1 MRALIATRP
10 GTLEPGDV
18 PIPACGA
25 RQVLIETRVS
35 AVSPGSELR
44 ALFEGTRFPRIGGT
58 GYMAAGVVREVG
70 ADVTNFAPGDAVQ
83 FTCSEPV
90 GPHSQFCVAARENAA
105 HLPDGVSLLA
115 GACAYW
121 GVPPYRGILGS
132 GVQYYDDLAVI
143 GLGPLGQC
151 AVQLLRPIAR
161 RLLAVDLVPS
171 RRDLALALGADLALD
186 PADGNLSDA
195 VGQMMPRGPRVV
207 IELSG
212 SQPGLELALRL
223 CAPRGTV
230 VVIGVL
236 PPLTGFQL
244 FRPLQDKGIRLVP
257 IARRGDSLDPAVD
270 RNGDYMA
277 DVLDMI
283 QRGKLDVERLA
294 TWVAPWTDG
303 PELIPRLRTA
313 RDEALGVALTW
324 PE

>member
-1 MRALIATRP
+1 MRALIATGP
-10 GTLEPGDV
+10 GTLELGEVAV
-18 PIPACGA
+18 PAYGT
-25 RQVLIETRVS
+25 RQLLIETRVS

-44 ALFEGTRFPRIGGT
+44 SLFEGTRFPRVGGT
-58 GYMAAGVVREVG
+58 GYMAAGVVRQVG
-70 ADVTNFAPGDAVQ
+70 AEVTNFAPDDAVQ

-90 GPHSQFCVAARENAA
+90 GPHSEFCVAARENAA
-105 HLPDGVSLLA
+105 HLPSGLSFLA

-121 GVPPYRGILGS
+121 GVPPYRGLLG
-132 GVQYYDDLAVI
+132 GDVRYYDDLAVI
-143 GLGPLGQC
+143 CLGPLGQC

-161 RLLAVDLVPS
+161 RLMAVDLVPS
-171 RRDLALALGADLALD
+171 RRDLALALGADLAFD
-186 PADGNLSDA
+186 PQDSDLLEA
-195 VGQMMPRGPRVV
+195 VRQVMPRGPRVV

-236 PPLTGFQL
+236 PPLTNFQL
-244 FRPLQDKGIRLVP
+244 FRPLQDKGLRLAP
-257 IARRGDSLDPAVD
+257 IARRGDSLEPAVD
-270 RNGDYMA
+270 RNGEYMA

-294 TWVAPWTDG
+294 TWVEPWTAG
-303 PELIPRLRTA
+303 PDVIPRLRAA

-324 PE
+324 SD

>member
-1 MRALIATRP
+1 MQALIVTRP
-10 GTLEPGDV
+10 GTLEIGEAA
-18 PIPACGA
+18 IPMYNA
-25 RQVLIETRVS
+25 RQLLIKTEVS

-44 ALFEGTRFPRIGGT
+44 SLFEGTRFPRVGGT
-58 GYMAAGVVREVG
+58 GYMAAGVVQQVG
-70 ADVTNFAPGDAVQ
+70 AEVTGFAPGDAVQ
-83 FTCSEPV
+83 FTCGEPV
-90 GPHSQFCVAARENAA
+90 GPHSEFCVAAYENAA
-105 HLPDGVSLLA
+105 HLPVGMSFIA

-121 GVPPYRGILGS
+121 GVPPYRGILG
-132 GVQYYDDLAVI
+132 GEVQYYDDLAVI

-151 AVQLLRPIAR
+151 AIQLLRPIAR

-171 RRDLALALGADLALD
+171 RRALARALGADLALD
-186 PADGNLSDA
+186 PQDGDLTEVA
-195 VGQMMPRGPRVV
+195 AGLMPRGPRVV

-212 SQPGLELALRL
+212 SQQGLELAMRL

-257 IARRGDSLDPAVD
+257 ITRRGDSLDPAID
-270 RNGDYMA
+270 RNGEYMA

-283 QRGKLDVERLA
+283 HRGKLDVERLA
-294 TWVAPWTDG
+294 TWVEPWTNG
-303 PELIPRLRTA
+303 PEVIPRLRAA

-324 PE
+324 S